1 MPADPDRAHNQPPAT
16 GEPAPDGRETSLT
29 GVRGD
34 GTSPRD
40 AAEGG
45 PSPQDTSGARTGS
58 LSQLATDAG
67 FLTEPPTSPTAP
79 DLPDRALGPGPGTVL
94 AERYTLTERIGEGGM
109 GSVWAARQSEPVK
122 RSVAVKLVKAG
133 MDSRSVLARFEQER
147 QALALMDHPSIA
159 KVFDAGMT
167 PTGQPFFVMELV
179 DGQPLTW
186 FCDDERLTP
195 RQRLELFVPICQA
208 VQHAH
213 QKGIV
218 HRDLKPGNILVTRVD
233 GKPTPKVIDFG
244 LVKATE
250 GSLTEMSMATQLG
263 AVIGTLEYM
272 APEQAAFVGTDI
284 DTRADIY
291 SLGVILYELLTGQR
305 PVDSRRLKQA
315 TFTEMVRIIQEEDPD
330 KPSRR
335 LASEATLTE
344 LAAARHTE
352 PGKLLSQLR
361 GDLDWVVMKCLEKQ
375 RERRYASAN
384 GLARDIERY
393 LSDEVV
399 EARPP
404 STGYRMGK
412 FLRRNR
418 GSALAAAA
426 VTAALIVGVVAFARQ
441 ARVAGQQRDLARAA
455 GQAEARQRL
464 LANQER
470 DRAVAAEVQAQR
482 DRSRAQG
489 SEAQALEDRNLALEQ
504 KRRADSES
512 AAAKAVNDFLQNDLL
527 AQASASNQSG
537 ETARP
542 DPDLKVR
549 TALDRAAARVAGKF
563 DRQPELEAAIRNTI
577 GRTYLDLGQYPEA
590 AKQLESAVELYRR
603 KLGANHPRTLSA
615 TNQLGDVYRLQGKYA
630 EAEVLCGR
638 VLEISRRVLGP
649 EHPDTLNAMHGVAS
663 IYDLQGKY
671 PEAES
676 LYLLVLERRRRVLG
690 PEHPDTLVSMN
701 TLAAN
706 YDMQGKYP
714 QADALFSQTL
724 AVRRRVL
731 GPEHPSTL
739 WSANELA
746 WVQIEEGKY
755 AEAEALYLET
765 LEIQKR
771 VLGPEHPSTVSS
783 SNGLAYLYLCKGEYP
798 QAETLWRQ
806 ALEVSGRVLGSEH
819 PNTLSILNNVAEVCD
834 RQGKYAQAEAL
845 NTQALEIRRRT
856 LGPEHPDT
864 LSSMN
869 NLAKVRAMQGKYAEA
884 EALHGQALEISR
896 RVLGPE
902 HPDTLNGMYWMA
914 TSTARQGRSDEAE
927 ALYRQVLEVRRRTLG
942 PEHPDTLSA
951 LAGLASMCQA
961 QGKYSQAETHAAQT
975 LAGRR
980 KALGPDHAETV
991 DGTVSLAVTLQAQE
1005 KFAQSETL
1013 ARQAVEL
1020 DRQKRPDDWRRFHA
1034 ESVLG
1039 GSLAG
1044 QKKYAEAEPLL
1055 IGGCQ
1060 GMAARR
1066 ERMAVPDLD
1075 HLDRALDRVVRL
1087 YEAWGKPELAAEWRT
1102 RAKTLKAA
1110 PASP

>member
-630 EAEVLCGR
+630 EAE
-638 VLEISRRVLGP
+638 
-649 EHPDTLNAMHGVAS
+649 
-663 IYDLQGKY
+663 
-671 PEAES
+671 
-676 LYLLVLERRRRVLG
+676 
-690 PEHPDTLVSMN
+690 
-701 TLAAN
+701 
-706 YDMQGKYP
+706 
-714 QADALFSQTL
+714 
-724 AVRRRVL
+724 
-731 GPEHPSTL
+731 
-739 WSANELA
+739 
-746 WVQIEEGKY
+746 
-755 AEAEALYLET
+755 ALYLET

>member
-1 MPADPDRAHNQPPAT
+1 MPVDPSRAHDLFLAARELAPDRRAT
-16 GEPAPDGRETSLT
+16 FLT
-29 GVRGD
+29 GACGD
-34 GTSPRD
+34 DKSLRD
-40 AAEGG
+40 AVEGLL
-45 PSPQDTSGARTGS
+45 SARDASVARPGT

-67 FLTEPPTSPTAP
+67 PLTESPRSPTAA
-79 DLPDRALGPGPGTVL
+79 DLADRSLGVGPGTVL
-94 AERYTLTERIGEGGM
+94 AERYTLTEKIGEGGM
-109 GSVWAARQSEPVK
+109 GSVWAARQLEPVK

-159 KVFDAGMT
+159 RVFDAGMT

-250 GSLTEMSMATQLG
+250 GSLLDMSMATQLG
-263 AVIGTLEYM
+263 AVVGTLEYM
-272 APEQAAFVGTDI
+272 APEQAGFVGTDI

-291 SLGVILYELLTGQR
+291 SLGVILYEVLTGQR
-305 PVDSRRLKQA
+305 PVDARRLKQA
-315 TFTEMVRIIQEEDPD
+315 TLTEMVRIIQEEDPD

-344 LAAARHTE
+344 VAAARHTE

-361 GDLDWVVMKCLEKQ
+361 GDLDCVVMKCLEKQ

-384 GLARDIERY
+384 GLARDIQRF
-393 LSDEVV
+393 LADEVV

-418 GSALAAAA
+418 GSALAAVA
-426 VTAALIVGVVAFARQ
+426 VAAALIVGVVAFARQ
-441 ARVAGQQRDLARAA
+441 ARVAGQQRDLARTAE
-455 GQAEARQRL
+455 QAEARQRL
-464 LANQER
+464 LADQER
-470 DRAVAAEVQAQR
+470 DRAVAAEAQAQR

-489 SEAQALEDRNLALEQ
+489 SEAQALEDRNLALQ
-504 KRRADSES
+504 QRQRADSES

-577 GRTYLDLGQYPEA
+577 GRAYLDLGQYPEA
-590 AKQLESAVELYRR
+590 AKQLERAVELYRR
-603 KLGANHPRTLSA
+603 NLGTNHPRTLST

-630 EAEVLCGR
+630 EAEALCCR

-649 EHPDTLNAMHGVAS
+649 EHPDTLSAMHGVAA

-671 PEAES
+671 PAAES
-676 LYLLVLERRRRVLG
+676 LYLQVLERRRRVLG

-714 QADALFSQTL
+714 QADALYSQTL

-731 GPEHPSTL
+731 GPEHPGTL

-755 AEAEALYLET
+755 AQAEALYLET

-771 VLGPEHPSTVSS
+771 VLGPEHPSTLSS

-806 ALEVSGRVLGSEH
+806 ALEVSGRVLGPEH

-845 NTQALEIRRRT
+845 NAQALEIRRRV

-869 NLAKVRAMQGKYAEA
+869 NLAKARAMQGKYAEA

-914 TSTARQGRSDEAE
+914 TATTLQGRSGEAE

-942 PEHPDTLSA
+942 SEHPDTLTT
-951 LAGLASMCQA
+951 LAGLASMYQA
-961 QGKYSQAETHAAQT
+961 QGRYPQAETCAAQA

-980 KALGPDHAETV
+980 QALGPDHAETLDV
-991 DGTVSLAVTLQAQE
+991 TATLALACQAQG
-1005 KFAQSETL
+1005 KFAESETL

-1020 DRQKRPDDWRRFHA
+1020 DRQRRPDDWRRFHA

-1039 GSLAG
+1039 ASLAG

-1055 IGGCQ
+1055 IGGCE
-1060 GMAARR
+1060 GMVARKQ
-1066 ERMAVPDLD
+1066 RMAVPDLD
-1075 HLDRALDRVVRL
+1075 HLDRALGRVVQL

-1102 RAKTLKAA
+1102 RAQTLKAT
-1110 PASP
+1110 PATQ

>member
-1 MPADPDRAHNQPPAT
+1 MPADPDRAKDLLPAAR
-16 GEPAPDGRETSLT
+16 EQAPDRLETLPI

-40 AAEGG
+40 AVDGVP
-45 PSPQDTSGARTGS
+45 PSQATPVAPPAP

-67 FLTEPPTSPTAP
+67 SLTERPGRPTIE
-79 DLPDRALGPGPGTVL
+79 DLSDGALGVGPGTVL

-122 RSVAVKLVKAG
+122 RSVAVKLVRAG
-133 MDSRSVLARFEQER
+133 MNSSSVLARFEQER

-167 PTGQPFFVMELV
+167 PTGHPFFVMELV
-179 DGQPLTW
+179 DGQSLTR
-186 FCDDERLTP
+186 FCDEARLTP
-195 RQRLELFVPICQA
+195 RHRLELFVPICQA

-250 GSLTEMSMATQLG
+250 GSLLDTPMATQLG
-263 AVIGTLEYM
+263 VVIGTLDYM
-272 APEQAAFVGTDI
+272 APEQAGFEGTDI

-305 PVDSRRLKQA
+305 PSDFRRLKQA
-315 TFTEMVRIIQEEDPD
+315 TLTEMVRVIQEEDPA

-344 LAAARHTE
+344 LAAARQTE
-352 PGKLLSQLR
+352 PAKLLSLLR

-384 GLARDIERY
+384 GLARDIERF
-393 LSDEVV
+393 LADEVV

-418 GSALAAAA
+418 GSALAGVA
-426 VTAALIVGVVAFARQ
+426 VAAALIVGVAAFARQ

-455 GQAEARQRL
+455 EQAEARQRL
-464 LANQER
+464 FANQER
-470 DRAVAAEVQAQR
+470 DRAVAAEVQAMR
-482 DRSRAQG
+482 DRNRAQG
-489 SEAQALEDRNLALEQ
+489 SEAQALEDRNLALQQ

-537 ETARP
+537 QTSRP

-563 DRQPELEAAIRNTI
+563 DRQPELEAAIRNTM

-590 AKQLESAVELYRR
+590 ANQLERAVELYRR
-603 KLGANHPRTLSA
+603 NLGTNHARTLS
-615 TNQLGDVYRLQGKYA
+615 TTIQLGDVYRLQGKYGEA
-630 EAEVLCGR
+630 EALCSR

-649 EHPDTLNAMHGVAS
+649 EHPDTLSAMQGVAT

-671 PEAES
+671 PAAES
-676 LYLLVLERRRRVLG
+676 LYHQVLERRRRLLG
-690 PEHPDTLVSMN
+690 PEHPDTLESMN

-706 YDMQGKYP
+706 HDMQGKY
-714 QADALFSQTL
+714 ASAEALYSQTL

-731 GPEHPSTL
+731 GPEHPKTL

-746 WVQIEEGKY
+746 WVYIEEGKY
-755 AEAEALYLET
+755 AEAESLYLQT
-765 LEIQKR
+765 LEIQRR
-771 VLGPEHPSTVSS
+771 VLGPDHPGTLSS
-783 SNGLAYLYLCKGEYP
+783 SNGLAYLYLCQGEYLR
-798 QAETLWRQ
+798 AETLWRQ
-806 ALEVSGRVLGSEH
+806 ALEISRRVLGPEH
-819 PNTLSILNNVAEVCD
+819 ASSLSILNNVAEVCD

-845 NTQALEIRRRT
+845 HDQAFEIRRRV

-869 NLAKVRAMQGKYAEA
+869 NLAKVHAMQGRYAQA
-884 EALHGQALEISR
+884 EALQGQALALCR

-902 HPDTLNGMYWMA
+902 HPDTLNGIYWMA
-914 TSTARQGRSDEAE
+914 TVATLQGRPGEAE

-942 PEHPDTLSA
+942 PEHPETLTV
-951 LAGLASMCQA
+951 LAALASMYQA
-961 QGKYSQAETHAAQT
+961 LGRYPEAENLAAQA

-980 KALGPDHAETV
+980 KALGPDHAETL
-991 DGTVSLAVTLQAQE
+991 DGSASLTLAWLAQG
-1005 KFAQSETL
+1005 KFAESETL

-1020 DRQKRPDDWRRFHA
+1020 DRRKRPDDWRRFHA
-1034 ESVLG
+1034 ESLLG
-1039 GSLAG
+1039 ASLAG
-1044 QKKYAEAEPLL
+1044 QKKFDEAQPLL
-1055 IGGCQ
+1055 IGGCE
-1060 GMAARR
+1060 GMLARK
-1066 ERMAVPDLD
+1066 EQMAVPDLD

-1087 YEAWGKPELAAEWRT
+1087 YEAWGRPELAADWRS
-1102 RAKTLKAA
+1102 RAQALNAA
-1110 PASP
+1110 QAVR